1 VEPSKANRLILLSA
15 AQGFMNSA
23 DDPDIQRYTRLIE
36 VLVNKFKDPAILEY
50 DFSELVTNFRK
61 KFDASFREETRRKYI
76 QKVLAQSSL
85 GADCAHTVVNFL

>member
-1 VEPSKANRLILLSA
+1 
-15 AQGFMNSA
+15 MNFA

-36 VLVNKFKDPAILEY
+36 VLLEKFKDYHPAVLEY
-50 DFSELVTNFRK
+50 DFSEFVTNFRK

-85 GADCAHTVVNFL
+85 GADCAHTVVNFM

>member
-1 VEPSKANRLILLSA
+1 
-15 AQGFMNSA
+15 MNFA
-23 DDPDIQRYTRLIE
+23 DDPDIQRYARLIE
-36 VLVNKFKDPAILEY
+36 VLVDKFKNYCPSVFIEY
-50 DFSELVTNFRK
+50 DFSEFVTNFRK